1 MTPPP
6 GATEADARAE
16 LVEFGRLL
24 YLRGLVHGSTGNV
37 SVRVPDGFLMTPTN
51 ACLGRLE
58 APRLSKLAPDGTP
71 VAGDKP
77 SKEWFM
83 HLAYYQARPD
93 VGAVVHT
100 HSSHAVAVSCLEESR
115 LDPDYVI
122 PPITPYHIMR
132 IGRLPVVPYIPP
144 GHADLGTAIAAHA
157 PDHTAVLLAN
167 HGPVVSGK
175 TLAAAV
181 YALEELEEAA
191 RLFLML
197 QGLPTRTLT
206 ADQIEDLVRTW
217 VRPSSAGG
225 G

>member
-1 MTPPP
+1 MT
-6 GATEADARAE
+6 AIDEAAARAD
-16 LVEFGRLL
+16 LVEFGRLM

-37 SVRVPDGFLMTPTN
+37 SVKLDDGFLMTPTN
-51 ACLGRLE
+51 ACLGRLD
-58 APRLSKLAPDGTP
+58 ADRLSKLGPDGAP

-83 HLAYYQARPD
+83 HLAYYRERPD
-93 VGAVVHT
+93 IGAVVHT
-100 HSSHAVAVSCLEESR
+100 HSSHSVAVSCLPPDA
-115 LDPDYVI
+115 LDPTYVI

-132 IGRLPVVPYIPP
+132 IGRLPVVEYIRP
-144 GHADLGTAIAAHA
+144 GHTDLGAAITRHAA
-157 PDHTAVLLAN
+157 DHTAVLLAN

-197 QGLPTRTLT
+197 EGRPTRHLT
-206 ADQIEDLVRTW
+206 PAQITDLVRTF
-217 VRPSSAGG
+217 G
-225 G
+225 